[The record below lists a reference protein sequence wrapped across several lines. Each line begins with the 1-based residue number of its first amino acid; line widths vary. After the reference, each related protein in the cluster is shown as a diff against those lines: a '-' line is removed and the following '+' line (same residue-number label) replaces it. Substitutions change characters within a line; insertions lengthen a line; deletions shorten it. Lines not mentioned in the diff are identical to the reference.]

1 MHRLARLARSDM
13 GTLALWAVTAALAV
27 VAALAGWGLV
37 LGLAIVVNY
46 VADARLFQV
55 DERAVQWLNKRQLA
69 SAQRAVLRQASAVL
83 GWVVIT
89 GPEPWLALLV
99 VGGVLLTHLTHA
111 AYRVLSGRNQRLRR
125 GRLGW
130 ANLDVEGRMSGPEI
144 LPPTLPPV
152 ATVTGPRL
160 ALHIDVPLVLGLWA
174 GWTLGSAVPVLVGL
188 ALLVAGAAFVGARVL
203 ARRRTIH
210 RLPTPAQDNARLLE
224 AVERLA
230 PEVAVYFSG
239 GPDTT
244 YQLNVWL
251 ETVDRLHRPTVIIL
265 REAHHLEALLPTR
278 TPVLV
283 LPRARDVEAMQV
295 PSLRVALYP
304 TTVIKN
310 NHMIRLRGIRHVF
323 INHGDGDKSVTYS
336 PLHRVFDEIWVAGQA
351 ACDRYLRRGEGV
363 RPEQLVTVG
372 RPQLAHI
379 IPRTGPAGAGGRD
392 RPVTVLYAPTWEGNF
407 DGVDYSSV
415 APMGERII
423 DTLLGSDVP
432 VRVLF
437 KAHPATGTR
446 LPRAAAAR
454 EAIEE
459 RLRAGGGR
467 HEVVGTAPDALY
479 TAFNEADLLIADI
492 SSVVAD
498 FLASRKPYLVTNPR
512 DLDVAEYHRD
522 FPSTA
527 AAGVIARD
535 CADLAS
541 ALADAVGADT
551 NRGRREELAT
561 YFLGAPVADPIEHF
575 ADEVDRACER
585 ATEALERSALRAQEN
600 ATEEST
606 R

>member
-1 MHRLARLARSDM
+1 
-13 GTLALWAVTAALAV
+13 
-27 VAALAGWGLV
+27 V
-37 LGLAIVVNY
+37 LGLALLANY
-46 VADARLFQV
+46 AADARLFLV
-55 DERAVQWLNKRQLA
+55 DERVVVWLNERQLA
-69 SAQRAVLRQASAVL
+69 SAQRAFLREAAAVL
-83 GWVVIT
+83 GWALIAR
-89 GPEPWLALLV
+89 PDAWLALLV
-99 VGGVLLTHLTHA
+99 VGGVGITHLTHA

-130 ANLDVEGRMSGPEI
+130 ANLDVDGRTSGPEL
-144 LPPTLPPV
+144 LPPTLPQV
-152 ATVTGPRL
+152 ATITGPRV
-160 ALHIDVPLVLGLWA
+160 ALHVDVPLLLGLWV
-174 GWTLGSAVPVLVGL
+174 GWTVGSAAPVLVGL
-188 ALLVAGAAFVGARVL
+188 LLLVACSAFVAVRVL
-203 ARRRTIH
+203 GRRRTIR
-210 RLPTPAQDNARLLE
+210 RLPSPAEDNAKLLA

-239 GPDTT
+239 GQDTT

-251 ETVDRLHRPTVIIL
+251 ESVDRLHRPTVIIL
-265 REAHHLEALLPTR
+265 REFLHLEALLPTR
-278 TPVLV
+278 TPILV

-295 PSLRVALYP
+295 PSLKVALYP
-304 TTVIKN
+304 TTVNKN

-379 IPRTGPAGAGGRD
+379 EPRTGAPTPTPD
-392 RPVTVLYAPTWEGNF
+392 RPLTVLYAPTWEGNF

-415 APMGERII
+415 APMGERIV
-423 DTLLGSDVP
+423 DTLLSSEVP

-467 HEVVGTAPDALY
+467 HAVVGTEPDALY

-512 DLDVAEYHRD
+512 DVDVADYHRD
-522 FPSTA
+522 FPST
-527 AAGVIARD
+527 GGGGIIPRD
-535 CADLAS
+535 CSNLAS
-541 ALADAVGADT
+541 ALADAVGADV
-551 NRGRREELAT
+551 NRDRREELAT
-561 YFLGAPVADPIEHF
+561 YFLGAPVADPVEHF
-575 ADEVDRACER
+575 ADQVDRACDR
-585 ATEALERSALRAQEN
+585 AEEALQRSALRAQAR
-600 ATEEST
+600 ATEET
-606 R
+606 AR